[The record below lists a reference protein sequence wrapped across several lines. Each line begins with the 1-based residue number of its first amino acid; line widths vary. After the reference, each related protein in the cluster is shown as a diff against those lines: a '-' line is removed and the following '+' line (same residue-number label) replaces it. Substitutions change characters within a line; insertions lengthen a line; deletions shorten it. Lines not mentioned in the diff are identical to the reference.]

1 MEIEIC
7 AVSGY
12 SEVGKNMTAIKAGD
26 DVVIVDMGVSIQ
38 DLIEYEREKEGNS
51 AKALDV
57 DDLIRVKAIP
67 DDRKIEDWA
76 PLVKAIVLGHAHY
89 DHIAAVEFLAKKYK
103 CPIIGTK
110 FTLEVLKS
118 ILRDDYTKIPNKL
131 LKANLNEKMKISE
144 NITIELIPISHSTL
158 QCALVAVHT
167 PSGIILYANDFKL
180 DSTPVLGEKPNY
192 KRLKQLGEEGSVLT
206 LISESMNAGIEGK
219 TPSERVA
226 REMLKDVL
234 LDTDSRGKVIFVT
247 TFASN
252 IARLKSA
259 VEFGRKIGRRVVI
272 MGRSMVKYI
281 EAAEKLGV
289 VRFSKEAEL
298 VAFGSYR
305 RRKLK
310 EIGSKREKYL
320 VITTGSQGEPG
331 SVLDKI
337 VNNQLPFN
345 FHEGDIVVFS
355 CRTIPVPLNIA
366 NRDKLESQLKE
377 HKVRM
382 FMGVHSS
389 GHAAAE
395 DLRELIMLTKPKH
408 LIPSQGD
415 LKAETSL
422 AKIAEECGY
431 KIGVTVHILN
441 DGQRIKF

>member
-131 LKANLNEKMKISE
+131 LKANLNEKIKISE

-167 PSGIILYANDFKL
+167 PKGIVLYANDFKL

-234 LDTDSRGKVIFVT
+234 LDTDSRGKAIFVT

-345 FHEGDIVVFS
+345 FQEGDIVVFS

-382 FMGVHSS
+382 FMGVHAS

-431 KIGVTVHILN
+431 KIGDTVHILN

>member
-12 SEVGKNMTAIKAGD
+12 SEVGKNMTAVKAGD
-26 DVVIVDMGVSIQ
+26 DVVIIDMGVSIQ
-38 DLIEYEREKEGNS
+38 DLIEYEKEKDGNS
-51 AKALDV
+51 AKTLDV
-57 DDLIRVKAIP
+57 NDLIRIKAIP

-76 PLVKAIVLGHAHY
+76 PLVKAIVLGHGHY
-89 DHIAAVEFLAKKYK
+89 DHIAAVGFLAEKYK
-103 CPIIGTK
+103 CQIVGTP
-110 FTLEVLKS
+110 FTIEVLKS
-118 ILRDDYTKIPNKL
+118 ILRDDDIKIPNKFQN
-131 LKANLNEKMKISE
+131 ARLNEKIKISE
-144 NITIELIPISHSTL
+144 NITIELISISHSTL

-167 PSGIILYANDFKL
+167 PGGTVLYANDFKL
-180 DSTPVLGEKPNY
+180 DSTPVIGEKPNY
-192 KRLKQLGEEGSVLT
+192 KRLKHLGDEGNVLA
-206 LISESMNAGIEGK
+206 LISESMNAGISGK

-234 LDTDSRGKVIFVT
+234 FEADSRGKAIFVT
-247 TFASN
+247 SFASN

-272 MGRSMVKYI
+272 MGRSMVKYV
-281 EAAEKLGV
+281 EAAEKLGF

-298 VAFGSYR
+298 VAFGSHR

-310 EIGSKREKYL
+310 EISSKREKYL

-337 VNNQLPFN
+337 VNNQLPFD

-355 CRTIPVPLNIA
+355 CRTIPVSINIA
-366 NRDKLESQLKE
+366 NREKLEGQLRE

-382 FMGVHSS
+382 FMGVHAS

-408 LIPSQGD
+408 IIPSQGD
-415 LKAETSL
+415 LRAETSL
-422 AKIAEECGY
+422 ANIAEECGY
-431 KIGVTVHILN
+431 KMGESVHILN
-441 DGQRIKF
+441 DGNRIKF